1 MGKFSRLGNALY
13 EGEASIDFVGRK
25 WLWYSISAVFLAIA
39 IFGLTVRG
47 LNLGVEFQG
56 GVELSVPVGADS
68 ANQSG
73 VDKVRKAIVG
83 TGLDAASSP
92 VVNVQ
97 GTDAIRA
104 TTEPLD
110 NDTTDQVL
118 SAISQATGVKAT
130 EISVNEVGPSWG
142 QQVAK
147 RATTGLVVFLVLVV
161 LFIWAYFRQWKMS
174 VAGLVALAHD
184 VLITVGVYALSGFEV
199 TPATVTGVLTILG
212 FSLYDTVVVFDK
224 IRENTKNLR
233 TSRTTYAKAA
243 NLAVN
248 QTLVRSINTSVV
260 ALLPVAAILYVGIA
274 TLGSG
279 ALKDLALSLFIG
291 MAAGAYSS
299 IFIAPPLLVQL
310 KSGEKEVEDAIRRE
324 QKRARREAD
333 RYAAVPAFTE
343 DMPIHDEPD
352 QVGSAGV
359 DNVDHVGE
367 EVAVRA
373 PRRQEALGSGRI
385 VPEAKGPVAESKSAG
400 RAQPTRQPRSKRGK
414 K

>member
-110 NDTTDQVL
+110 NDATDQVL

-130 EISVNEVGPSWG
+130 EISV
-142 QQVAK
+142 
-147 RATTGLVVFLVLVV
+147 
-161 LFIWAYFRQWKMS
+161 
-174 VAGLVALAHD
+174 
-184 VLITVGVYALSGFEV
+184 
-199 TPATVTGVLTILG
+199 
-212 FSLYDTVVVFDK
+212 
-224 IRENTKNLR
+224 
-233 TSRTTYAKAA
+233 
-243 NLAVN
+243 
-248 QTLVRSINTSVV
+248 
-260 ALLPVAAILYVGIA
+260 
-274 TLGSG
+274 
-279 ALKDLALSLFIG
+279 
-291 MAAGAYSS
+291 
-299 IFIAPPLLVQL
+299 
-310 KSGEKEVEDAIRRE
+310 
-324 QKRARREAD
+324 
-333 RYAAVPAFTE
+333 AFT
-343 DMPIHDEPD
+343 
-352 QVGSAGV
+352 
-359 DNVDHVGE
+359 
-367 EVAVRA
+367 
-373 PRRQEALGSGRI
+373 
-385 VPEAKGPVAESKSAG
+385 
-400 RAQPTRQPRSKRGK
+400 RAQ
-414 K
+414 